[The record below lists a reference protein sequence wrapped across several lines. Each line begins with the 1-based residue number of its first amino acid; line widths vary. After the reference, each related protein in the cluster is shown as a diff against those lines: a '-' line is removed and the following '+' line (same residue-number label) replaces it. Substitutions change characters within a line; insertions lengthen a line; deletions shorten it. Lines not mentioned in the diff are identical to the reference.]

1 MMKIST
7 IEVVKIDYPPVANPT
22 KPRSIEKTD
31 LTPDPTPMGKYPE
44 YRMSRST
51 WAPQGNRDVGC
62 IVTAEDGTW
71 GFGMTDYGRPTAAI
85 IEDWFAPKLIG
96 ENVFATEKIYDLM
109 VRIASP
115 VSAQGASAYATSAVD
130 LALWDLLGLLRQEPV
145 YQMIGGATRDEVEL
159 YCTGIRPDLVGGRTA
174 RRSGPGHP
182 LRPL

>member
-1 MMKIST
+1 MKIST

-85 IEDWFAPKLIG
+85 IEDWFAPKLVG
-96 ENVFATEKIYDLM
+96 ESVLATEKIYDLM

-115 VSAQGASAYATSAVD
+115 VEARSQPCRLRVYPGLCRMPQNYRSPSAQEALYAPLSLHVSHCMP
-130 LALWDLLGLLRQEPV
+130 LWPPLIWLPRS
-145 YQMIGGATRDEVEL
+145 
-159 YCTGIRPDLVGGRTA
+159 RPHHLM
-174 RRSGPGHP
+174 
-182 LRPL
+182 